1 MRGYL
6 DLWTGLSGDMM
17 VGALL
22 DAGWPEEAMRA
33 VLAQIPMRD
42 VRVTIETR
50 KQHALRGKGIR
61 VEAVGEPPERAYAE
75 IRRMLGASD
84 LDPDVR
90 SRALELF
97 HRLAVVEGR
106 IHGCEPDQVHF
117 HELGAID
124 SIVDIVL
131 TVAGLAGL
139 GIRELSCGP
148 VPLSR
153 GEIPTAHG
161 RLPVPTPATLLLLEG
176 VSIRWLEIEGEW
188 LTPTGALILSGLVD
202 HFGPPPEMR
211 LRAVGTGAG
220 TRQSTDRANIVRL
233 LVGEDE
239 LRTDETI
246 GWISV
251 LEATIDDQDPRHEA
265 EAVRRLEEA
274 GALDVHR
281 IPVTMK
287 KGRLGTL
294 LRVIC
299 RPDLE
304 QMIGSVIL
312 RETTTLGIRIHREFR
327 RELERWTETV
337 ATPYGEVRIKWCRPG
352 GRDRPM
358 AEFED
363 LRARATEA
371 GVPIREVERSALRE
385 AELRGGGPGSEEGE
399 GSPAH

>member
-1 MRGYL
+1 MRAYL

-22 DAGWPEEAMRA
+22 DAGWPEEAMRE
-33 VLAQIPMRD
+33 VLAKIPIGD

-61 VEAVGEPPERAYAE
+61 VEAVGEPPERPYAE
-75 IRRMLGASD
+75 IRRMLGASA
-84 LDPDVR
+84 LDPEVR
-90 SRALELF
+90 SRALDLF

-106 IHGCEPDQVHF
+106 IHGCEPDHVHF

-131 TVAGLAGL
+131 AVAGLAGL
-139 GIRELSCGP
+139 GVRELTCGP

-161 RLPVPTPATLLLLEG
+161 KLPVPTPATLLLLEG
-176 VSIRWLEIEGEW
+176 VPIRWLEIEGEW

-202 HFGPPPEMR
+202 QFGPPPEMR
-211 LRAVGTGAG
+211 LRSVGTGAG
-220 TRQSTDRANIVRL
+220 TRQSADRANIVRL
-233 LVGEDE
+233 LVGED
-239 LRTDETI
+239 LARADETI

-265 EAVRRLEEA
+265 EAVRRIEEA

-281 IPVTMK
+281 VPVTMK

-299 RPDLE
+299 RPDIE
-304 QMIGSVIL
+304 QTIGTLIL

-337 ATPYGEVRIKWCRPG
+337 GTPYGPVRIKWCRPG
-352 GRDRPM
+352 GRERAM

-363 LRARATEA
+363 LRLRAAEA
-371 GVPIREVERSALRE
+371 GVPVREVERAALRE
-385 AELRGGGPGSEEGE
+385 AETRGSSPSPDAGG